1 LRKINNRASAYLI
14 NGATRIR
21 SGRGIPVIFEKGNA
35 MFQFGYLF
43 LILLAALPL
52 GRTFLNGRGNDS
64 PVVFVHRLYRD
75 LAYIAAAVLG
85 IICFEAAMT
94 ISLQNYWFDELGQRY
109 RYWLALGLRAGIFVT
124 VLFSVGIFV
133 GCNLRSLCR
142 PLPAVPKSAPWF
154 AALIFAAVVA
164 FSATTLWM
172 PLLGFLG
179 ATETGASDPV
189 FGRDISFYLLAL
201 PWYDDLVG
209 IAMIVLTVT
218 VALWVAIGLGLY
230 PRSGRPWD
238 HFADHLAQHSRPS
251 LRMIGGVDARTQN
264 EVIWGRWIR
273 QGLVLGALL
282 CFASGVARLLG
293 RYHLIIDG
301 HSQVVA
307 GGSFAD
313 VNFWIPAYN
322 VVTVGWVAAAF
333 ILIAAACVTRFRNWL
348 LMRPSHWMFP
358 CGLFVAIYLGAA
370 IVPAAVERLY
380 VGPNQITLEQ
390 PYLLRSIAGTR
401 EAYNLDGAS
410 MEEREFAVS
419 AAPLTRED
427 LDKSGATLQDA
438 RIWDWRA
445 LEPQLQQIQGLRPYY
460 TFAGVDIDRYM
471 IDGVER
477 QVMITARE
485 LNVEKLPDQ
494 AKVWVNLALK
504 YTHGY
509 GAVAVPA
516 NEMDSRGNPLLWA
529 HDIPLTAKGD
539 LAVKQG
545 AIYYGALTRDRV
557 YVRTSE
563 KEFDFPQGQA
573 NAETVYEGKGG
584 ILLSN
589 FWRKLVVA
597 HETDGLRLFI
607 SEYFTPESR
616 VLLRRNIV
624 ERVERLA
631 PFLSFDR
638 DPYIVADGD
647 HYSYII
653 DAYTSSANYPYS
665 DAYSGSLTS
674 LRGRNYLRNSAKAV
688 IDAYNGSVTFYV
700 FDNHDPIIKAYRQML
715 PGLFK
720 DRSEMPQNLQRH
732 IRYPEDL
739 FTVQAEMYGTYH
751 MTNPTTFYNREDRW
765 EVPHELYRDRE
776 IEVRPYYVI
785 AQLPKAERPEF
796 LLMLPLSVAGKNQ
809 MAGWLAGLS
818 DGENYGKMVA
828 FRFPKGTFIDGPA
841 QVESRIN
848 SDSRF
853 SGDLT
858 LWDQHGSQVIRGN
871 LIVLPLNGNQLIA
884 IEPVYIEAEQT
895 KIPTLARI
903 VLAQLLPDDR
913 KIEWAHSLKDAE
925 DLLVGASIRSSGS
938 SAASELDVDRLNR
951 ARAVFQ
957 EMQRQYASG
966 DYTKYGELLQQLE
979 KLLISP

>member
-1 LRKINNRASAYLI
+1 VHPNSDDLL
-14 NGATRIR
+14 
-21 SGRGIPVIFEKGNA
+21 KGNA
-35 MFQFGYLF
+35 MFQFGYL
-43 LILLAALPL
+43 LIVLLAALPL
-52 GRTFLNGRGNDS
+52 GRTFLNQQAGGSR
-64 PVVFVHRLYRD
+64 VFFVHRLYRD

-85 IICFEAAMT
+85 IICLEAVLT
-94 ISLQNYWFDELGQRY
+94 ISLQDYWFDELGQRY
-109 RYWLALGLRAGIFVT
+109 RYWLALGLRSGIFVT
-124 VLFSVGIFV
+124 VALSVGGFV
-133 GCNLRSLCR
+133 GCNLRALCR
-142 PLPAVPKSAPWF
+142 PLPAVPRSAPWF
-154 AALIFAAVVA
+154 AAFIFAALVA
-164 FSATTLWM
+164 FGMTRLWV

-179 ATETGASDPV
+179 ATDTGTHDPV
-189 FGRDISFYLLAL
+189 FGNDISFYLLAL
-201 PWYDDLVG
+201 PLYGDMVDIVMTALVVT
-209 IAMIVLTVT
+209 IMLWAAMG
-218 VALWVAIGLGLY
+218 LWFY
-230 PRSGRPWD
+230 PRSGQPWD
-238 HFADHLAQHSRPS
+238 QFSDYLAQRSTPS
-251 LRMIGGVDARTQN
+251 LRIIGAVDAARTQN
-264 EVIWGRWIR
+264 EMIWGRWTR
-273 QGLVLGALL
+273 QGLMLGALL
-282 CFASGVARLLG
+282 CLVSGVG
-293 RYHLIIDG
+293 RFLDRYYLIIDG

-307 GGSFAD
+307 GGSYAD
-313 VNFWIPAYN
+313 INFWILAYN

-333 ILIAAACVTRFRNWL
+333 ILMAAACVTRVRIWL
-348 LMRPSHWMFP
+348 LTRPSHWVIP
-358 CGLFVAIYLGAA
+358 CALFVALYLGAA
-370 IVPAAVERLY
+370 TVPAAVERFY

-410 MEEREFAVS
+410 LQEREFAVS

-427 LDKSGATLQDA
+427 LDKSDATLQDA

-471 IDGVER
+471 IDGAER

-485 LNVEKLPDQ
+485 LNVERLPDQ

-529 HDIPLTAKGD
+529 HDIPVKAKGD

-573 NAETVYEGKGG
+573 NAETVYEGRGG
-584 ILLSN
+584 IPLSN

-607 SEYFTPESR
+607 SEYFTLESR

-631 PFLSFDR
+631 PFLTFDR

-653 DAYTSSANYPYS
+653 DAYTSSTNFPYS
-665 DAYSGSLTS
+665 EAYQGSLTQ
-674 LRGRNYLRNSAKAV
+674 LHGRNYLRNSVKAV
-688 IDAYNGSVTFYV
+688 IDAYNGSVQFYV

-720 DRSEMPQNLQRH
+720 DRSEMPENLQRH
-732 IRYPEDL
+732 VRYPEDL

-871 LIVLPLNGNQLIA
+871 LIVLPLSGNQLIA

-913 KIEWAHSLKDAE
+913 KIEWAKSLKDAE
-925 DLLVGASIRSSGS
+925 DLLVGASTRPNIS
-938 SAASELDVDRLNR
+938 SANVETEGRIDR

-957 EMQRQYASG
+957 EMQHQYASG
-966 DYTKYGELLQQLE
+966 NYAKYGELLQQLE
-979 KLLISP
+979 KLLTPP

>member
-1 LRKINNRASAYLI
+1 
-14 NGATRIR
+14 
-21 SGRGIPVIFEKGNA
+21 

-43 LILLAALPL
+43 VILLAALPL
-52 GRTFLNGRGNDS
+52 GGTFLNASGRGS
-64 PVVFVHRLYRD
+64 PVVFAHRLYRD
-75 LAYIAAAVLG
+75 LAYVAVAVLG
-85 IICFEAAMT
+85 IVCFETVMT
-94 ISLQNYWFDELGQRY
+94 ISLQDYWFDELGQRY
-109 RYWLALGLRAGIFVT
+109 RYWLVLGLRSAIFVT
-124 VLFSVGIFV
+124 VLFSAGIFI
-133 GCNLRSLCR
+133 GLNLRTLFR
-142 PLPAVPKSAPWF
+142 PLPAVPRSAPWF
-154 AALIFAAVVA
+154 ASFIIAAVIGL
-164 FSATTLWM
+164 SAATLWIS
-172 PLLGFLG
+172 LLGFLG
-179 ATETGASDPV
+179 ATAAGTSDPV

-201 PWYDDLVG
+201 PWYVDLLGTVTTVLM
-209 IAMIVLTVT
+209 ITIVLWAAVG
-218 VALWVAIGLGLY
+218 LWLY
-230 PRSGRPWD
+230 PHRGRPWE
-238 HFADHLAQHSRPS
+238 HFGDY
-251 LRMIGGVDARTQN
+251 LRSHNTQFLRSIGAVDADTRTH
-264 EVIWGRWIR
+264 EEMIWERWIR
-273 QGLVLGALL
+273 QGLVLGALF
-282 CFASGVARLLG
+282 CFVSGVSRFLD
-293 RYHLIIDG
+293 RYYLIVDG

-313 VNFWIPAYN
+313 VHFWIPAYN
-322 VVTVGWVAAAF
+322 LVTVCWIAAAF
-333 ILIAAACVTRFRNWL
+333 ILMAAACITRIRIWL
-348 LMRPSHWMFP
+348 LTRPSRWLVP
-358 CGLFVAIYLGAA
+358 CGLFAILYLAAA
-370 IVPAAVERLY
+370 IVPTAIERLY

-401 EAYNLDGAS
+401 RGYNLDESS
-410 MEEREFAVS
+410 MQEREFAVS

-427 LDKSGATLQDA
+427 LDRSGATLQDA

-471 IDGVER
+471 IDGAER

-516 NEMDSRGNPLLWA
+516 NEMDSRGNPFLWA
-529 HDIPLTAKGD
+529 HDIPVKAKGD

-573 NAETVYEGKGG
+573 NAETVYEGRGG
-584 ILLSN
+584 IPLSN

-631 PFLSFDR
+631 PFLTFDR

-653 DAYTSSANYPYS
+653 DAYTSSTNFPYS
-665 DAYSGSLTS
+665 EAYQGSLKQ
-674 LRGRNYLRNSAKAV
+674 LHGRNYLRNSVKAV
-688 IDAYNGSVTFYV
+688 IDAYNGSVQCYV
-700 FDNHDPIIKAYRQML
+700 FDNRDPIIKAYRQML

-720 DRSEMPQNLQRH
+720 DRSEMPENLQRH
-732 IRYPEDL
+732 VRYPEDL

-818 DGENYGKMVA
+818 DGDNYGKMVA
-828 FRFPKGTFIDGPA
+828 FRFPKGTFVDGPA

-913 KIEWAHSLKDAE
+913 KIEWAKSLKDAE
-925 DLLVGASIRSSGS
+925 DLLVGASVRPGTS
-938 SAASELDVDRLNR
+938 SADTETDNRIDR
-951 ARAVFQ
+951 ARIVFQ

-966 DYTKYGELLQQLE
+966 NYARYGELLQELE
-979 KLLISP
+979 KLLMAP

>member
-1 LRKINNRASAYLI
+1 MRL
-14 NGATRIR
+14 
-21 SGRGIPVIFEKGNA
+21 
-35 MFQFGYLF
+35 FQFGYL
-43 LILLAALPL
+43 LLVLLAALPL
-52 GRTFLNGRGNDS
+52 GRTLLSRQAGGS
-64 PVVFVHRLYRD
+64 PAMFVHRLYRD
-75 LAYIAAAVLG
+75 LAFIAAAVLG
-85 IICFEAAMT
+85 LICLESVLT
-94 ISLQNYWFDELGQRY
+94 ISLQDYWFEELGQRY
-109 RYWLALGLRAGIFVT
+109 RYWLALGLRSGLFVT
-124 VLFSVGIFV
+124 VVLSVGIFV
-133 GCNLRSLCR
+133 GYNLRAMCR
-142 PLPAVPKSAPWF
+142 PLSVVPKSAPWF
-154 AALIFAAVVA
+154 AAFVLAALVA
-164 FSATTLWM
+164 LSTTTLWV

-179 ATETGASDPV
+179 ATPAGTPDPV
-189 FGRDISFYLLAL
+189 FGNDISFYLLAL
-201 PWYDDLVG
+201 PWYEDLVG
-209 IAMIVLTVT
+209 IVMIALVITIVLW
-218 VALWVAIGLGLY
+218 AAIGFWLY
-230 PRSGRPWD
+230 PSSGRPQDW
-238 HFADHLAQHSRPS
+238 FADYLAQRSTPS
-251 LRMIGGVDARTQN
+251 LRIIGAVDAARTPG
-264 EVIWGRWIR
+264 EMIWGRWIR
-273 QGLVLGALL
+273 RGLTLGALL
-282 CFASGVARLLG
+282 CLASGVSRFLD
-293 RYHLIIDG
+293 RYYLIIGG
-301 HSQVVA
+301 HSKVVA
-307 GGSFAD
+307 GGSYAD
-313 VNFWIPAYN
+313 INFWIPAYN
-322 VVTVGWVAAAF
+322 AVVVGWLTAAF
-333 ILIAAACVTRFRNWL
+333 ILLAAACVTPVRIWL
-348 LMRPSHWMFP
+348 LSRPSHWVVP
-358 CGLFVAIYLGAA
+358 CALFVALYLGAA
-370 IVPAAVERLY
+370 IVPTAVEHLY

-390 PYLLRSIAGTR
+390 PYLVRSIAGTR

-410 MEEREFAVS
+410 MQEREFAVS

-427 LDKSGATLQDA
+427 LDKSGATLRDA

-485 LNVEKLPDQ
+485 LNVERLPDQ

-516 NEMDSRGNPLLWA
+516 NEMDGRGNPLLWA
-529 HDIPLTAKGD
+529 HDIPIKAKGD

-545 AIYYGALTRDRV
+545 AIYYGALTRDRI

-573 NAETVYEGKGG
+573 NAETVYEGRGG

-631 PFLSFDR
+631 PFLTFDR
-638 DPYIVADGD
+638 DPYIVVDGD

-665 DAYSGSLTS
+665 EAYSGSLPS
-674 LRGRNYLRNSAKAV
+674 LHGHNYLRNSVKAV

-700 FDNHDPIIKAYRQML
+700 FDNRDPIIRAYRKML
-715 PGLFK
+715 PGLFR
-720 DRSEMPQNLQRH
+720 DRNEMPENLQRH

-785 AQLPKAERPEF
+785 AQLPNTKQPEF
-796 LLMLPLSVAGKNQ
+796 LLMLPLAVAGKNQ
-809 MAGWLAGLS
+809 MAGWLAGLC

-858 LWDQHGSQVIRGN
+858 LWDQHGSEVIRGN

-913 KIEWAHSLKDAE
+913 KIEWAKSLKEVE
-925 DLLVGASIRSSGS
+925 DLLVGASVRLETS
-938 SAASELDVDRLNR
+938 SADTETDNRIDR
-951 ARAVFQ
+951 ARIVFQ

-966 DYTKYGELLQQLE
+966 NYAKYGELLQELE
-979 KLLISP
+979 KLLMAR

>member
-1 LRKINNRASAYLI
+1 
-14 NGATRIR
+14 
-21 SGRGIPVIFEKGNA
+21 
-35 MFQFGYLF
+35 MFKFGYFL
-43 LILLAALPL
+43 LILLAVVPL
-52 GRTFLNGRGNDS
+52 GRTFLRERGGS
-64 PVVFVHRLYRD
+64 PVVFLHRLYRD
-75 LAYIAAAVLG
+75 LAYLAAAIIG
-85 IICFEAAMT
+85 IVCFETALT

-133 GCNLRSLCR
+133 GFNLRALCR

-154 AALIFAAVVA
+154 AAFIFSAVAA
-164 FSATTLWM
+164 FSATTLWL
-172 PLLGFLG
+172 PLIGFLG
-179 ATETGASDPV
+179 ATATSTIDPV
-189 FGRDISFYLLAL
+189 FGKDVSFYLLVL
-201 PWYDDLVG
+201 PWYDVVVG
-209 IAMIVLTVT
+209 ILTTVLVITI
-218 VALWVAIGLGLY
+218 ALWAVIGPGLY

-238 HFADHLAQHSRPS
+238 QLTDYFRPRQTKP
-251 LRMIGGVDARTQN
+251 LRLIGDGDARSRTQS
-264 EVIWGRWIR
+264 EMIWERWLR
-273 QGLVLGALL
+273 QGLMLGALL
-282 CFASGVARLLG
+282 CLAWSVSRFLG

-313 VNFWIPAYN
+313 VNFWIPAYD
-322 VVTVGWVAAAF
+322 VIMVCWVAAA
-333 ILIAAACVTRFRNWL
+333 IVLMSAACVTRVRGWL
-348 LMRPSHWMFP
+348 LERPSHWVIP
-358 CGLFVAIYLGAA
+358 CGLFVALYLGAA
-370 IVPAAVERLY
+370 IVPPAVERLY

-401 EAYNLDGAS
+401 EAYNFDGTS

-427 LDKSGATLQDA
+427 LNKSDATLQDA

-460 TFAGVDIDRYM
+460 TFAGVDIDRYL

-485 LNVEKLPDQ
+485 LDVEKLPDQ

-509 GAVAVPA
+509 GVVAVPA

-529 HDIPLTAKGD
+529 HDIPVKAKGD
-539 LAVKQG
+539 LAVEKG

-624 ERVERLA
+624 ERIERLA
-631 PFLSFDR
+631 PFLTFDQ

-647 HYSYII
+647 HYSYIV
-653 DAYTSSANYPYS
+653 DAYTSSYNYPYS
-665 DAYSGSLTS
+665 EAYRGSLPA
-674 LRGRNYLRNSAKAV
+674 LRGRNYLRNSIKAV

-700 FDNHDPIIKAYRQML
+700 FDNHDPIIKAYRKIL

-720 DRSEMPQNLQRH
+720 DRNEMPQNLRHH

-785 AQLPKAERPEF
+785 TQLPGSERPEF

-809 MAGWLAGLS
+809 LAGWLAGLS

-871 LIVLPLNGNQLIA
+871 LIVLPLIGNQIIA

-913 KIEWAHSLKDAE
+913 KIEWAKSLKDAE
-925 DLLVGASIRSSGS
+925 DLLIGASTRSNVL
-938 SAASELDVDRLNR
+938 SANIGTDDRIER
-951 ARAVFQ
+951 ARTVFQ

-966 DYTKYGELLQQLE
+966 NYTKYGELLQQLE
-979 KLLISP
+979 KLLTPP